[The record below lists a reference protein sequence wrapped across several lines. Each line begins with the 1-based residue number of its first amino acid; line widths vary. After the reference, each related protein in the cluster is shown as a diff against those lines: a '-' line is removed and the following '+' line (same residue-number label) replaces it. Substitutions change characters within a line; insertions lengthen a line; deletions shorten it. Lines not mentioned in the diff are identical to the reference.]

1 MTDEW
6 WLPTVAPTEW
16 DESWTGAGRAL
27 PSGQVNLGGG
37 HTTEYVNKNQLH
49 RLITQLDLFGQ
60 SESIGKHV
68 AAYLDV
74 IADPQPKE
82 AKADAR
88 GDEVAGVR
96 AAKAASKE
104 RHPAKGA
111 SAETP
116 AKKAPVKKAAPRRT
130 PRLGA

>member
-1 MTDEW
+1 MTDAW

-27 PSGQVNLGGG
+27 PSAEVNLGGG
-37 HTTEYVNKNQLH
+37 HTIEYVNKNEL
-49 RLITQLDLFGQ
+49 RSLIAQSDLFGQ
-60 SESIGKHV
+60 IESIGKHV

-74 IADPQPKE
+74 IAAPPK
-82 AKADAR
+82 AKADAG

-96 AAKAASKE
+96 AAKAASKA

-111 SAETP
+111 PAEAT
-116 AKKAPVKKAAPRRT
+116 AKKASAKKAAARRAPRT
-130 PRLGA
+130 G

>member
-1 MTDEW
+1 MTDAW

-16 DESWTGAGRAL
+16 DESWTGAGRAV

-37 HTTEYVNKNQLH
+37 HTIGYVNKNQLH
-49 RLITQLDLFGQ
+49 RLIAQLDLFGQ
-60 SESIGKHV
+60 IESIGKHV

-74 IADPQPKE
+74 IADPRLKE

-96 AAKAASKE
+96 AAKAASKA

-111 SAETP
+111 PAKAP
-116 AKKAPVKKAAPRRT
+116 AKKAPAKKAAPRR